1 VTERV
6 WFKIGETAACVGA
19 TPKELRY
26 WEKVIPELQPRRSRG
41 NLRYY
46 HQDEIARLRRIRQW
60 LAEGCTVADC
70 RLQLQGLPV
79 STQSQ
84 TEPIAIYSSQ
94 LRTALE
100 ALRKLREHLSLP
112 PGIPV
117 VVTEVPPEEPHLLLR
132 PKNARIRPMRPAVSA
147 PSPPALPLEAD
158 VLTETPKTPS
168 NQPIP
173 KRPQK
178 PKPETSALGR
188 MWSVTR
194 LPLDLDE

>member
-46 HQDEIARLRRIRQW
+46 HQEEIARLRRIRQW

-70 RLQLQGLPV
+70 RMRLQGLATPPQGQTDPTAV
-79 STQSQ
+79 SPSR
-84 TEPIAIYSSQ
+84 

-100 ALRKLREHLSLP
+100 ALRKVLGRLSLP
-112 PGIPV
+112 PGTPV
-117 VVTEVPPEEPHLLLR
+117 VVETEGPHFPLSPKKVRVR
-132 PKNARIRPMRPAVSA
+132 PGVSA
-147 PSPPALPLEAD
+147 PDPPALALEAE
-158 VLTETPKTPS
+158 VLAEAPETPSK
-168 NQPIP
+168 PIP

-188 MWSVTR
+188 MWSVAR